1 MFVAIRDDK
10 IIAHNETGIFN
21 ELVYDEVKEIND
33 IDLIMVGAEFLPL
46 DDEKAIEKKKS
57 DIRLI
62 RNKYLENYVDYY
74 QCKPML
80 WNELTE
86 DEKQSIADYRVYL
99 KDYPNSEKWWKNK
112 PLTYEEWKNNN

>member
-1 MFVAIRDDK
+1 MLLQLQVICKFLHQVD
-10 IIAHNETGIFN
+10 G
-21 ELVYDEVKEIND
+21 
-33 IDLIMVGAEFLPL
+33 EFLP
-46 DDEKAIEKKKS
+46 DIDEKAIEKKKG

-62 RNKYLENYVDYY
+62 RNKYLEDYVDYY

-99 KDYPNSEKWWKNK
+99 KDYPNSEKMVGKQTIN
-112 PLTYEEWKNNN
+112 L